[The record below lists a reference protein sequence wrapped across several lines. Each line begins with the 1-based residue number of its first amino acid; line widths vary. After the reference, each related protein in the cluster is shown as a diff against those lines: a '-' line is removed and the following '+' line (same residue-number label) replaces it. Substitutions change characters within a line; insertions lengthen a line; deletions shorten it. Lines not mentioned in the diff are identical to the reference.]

1 MTVCLGD
8 LLPRGLF
15 LIKGLM
21 SPGLPL
27 PADEHGSKMPT
38 ALQSVLIL
46 RGYLRCF
53 HQTLLLPSPLHSGPE
68 GPPSLSF
75 LTSTFPLM
83 KPSRFQFHPLL

>member
-1 MTVCLGD
+1 MAVCLGD

-38 ALQSVLIL
+38 ALQSVLRL

-68 GPPSLSF
+68 GPPDLG
-75 LTSTFPLM
+75 
-83 KPSRFQFHPLL
+83 